1 MTRTKGLAIAFY
13 VGAVVAGATIGIAV
27 DRAVYR
33 ERLEERMRDPNAWRE
48 DFARELGLDATQRSA
63 MDSIIDAR
71 DQSMEAVWAPMRPQF
86 DSLRNDARARIRQ
99 LLTPEQQAKYDEMQ
113 RAREAARRGERR

>member
-71 DQSMEAVWAPMRPQF
+71 DQSMEAVWEPMRPQF